1 MKVFKFGGASVNSA
15 DAVRN
20 MAQIV
25 QKHLESTPLVVVVS
39 AMGKTTNLLEKLVP
53 TDSSFITPALPKA
66 TALSSAE
73 INQISENHSSLR
85 QQLEDYHIDIAKSLI
100 PNNEE
105 IVNKV
110 HTLLRQ
116 LDDTIQSLITPA
128 LPKATALSSAEINQ
142 ISENHS
148 SPITQ
153 YNYNYDQV
161 VSYGEL
167 ISTTIIAEY
176 LNHLG
181 INTLWEDARQLIHT
195 DNHYREGRVDWQ
207 ATQQAIQNSI
217 FKNQNSHSVIITQGF
232 IGGTDGGTTTLGR
245 EGSDYSAAILAY
257 CLGAE
262 SVTIWKD
269 VPGFLNADP
278 KFFHDTVKI
287 GQIPYNEAIEL
298 AYYGASVI
306 HPKTVKPI
314 QNKGIPLYI
323 RSFISPDVEGSVV
336 GNYHTIS
343 PETPLYIFKNNQI
356 LLSILP
362 RDYSF
367 IAEDNLQVIFG
378 ILSKIGIRVNLM
390 QNSALSF
397 SICIDNNPQR
407 VGVLIERLKSV
418 FRVRYNENLQLITI
432 RYYTQQVIDRIVA
445 GRPIL
450 LEQRSR
456 STEQLIVPCR

>member
-20 MAQIV
+20 MAHIV
-25 QKHLESTPLVVVVS
+25 QSHLESAPLVVVVS

-53 TDSSFITPALPKA
+53 GI
-66 TALSSAE
+66 
-73 INQISENHSSLR
+73 ISDNEYKSLR
-85 QQLEDYHIDIAKSLI
+85 QQLEDYHIDIVKSLI
-100 PNNEE
+100 PNDES

-110 HTLLRQ
+110 YTLLHQ
-116 LDDTIQSLITPA
+116 LDSTIATLQSDG
-128 LPKATALSSAEINQ
+128 E
-142 ISENHS
+142 H
-148 SPITQ
+148 

-161 VSYGEL
+161 VSFGEL
-167 ISTTIIAEY
+167 ISTTIIAHY

-181 INTLWEDARQLIHT
+181 INTLWEDARQCIVT
-195 DNHYREGRVDWQ
+195 DNHHREGRVDWES
-207 ATQQAIQNSI
+207 TRGECWRLKDNAIGYQ
-217 FKNQNSHSVIITQGF
+217 VVVLQGF
-232 IGGTDGGTTTLGR
+232 IGATSDLKTTTLGR

-257 CLGAE
+257 CLDAE

-278 KFFHDTVKI
+278 KFFTNTVKI
-287 GQIPYNEAIEL
+287 SQIPYNEAIEL

-323 RSFISPDVEGSVV
+323 RSFITPEADGSSI
-336 GNYHTIS
+336 GDYKTIV

-397 SICIDNNPQR
+397 SICIDNNPQL
-407 VGVLIERLKSV
+407 VTPLIEELKSM

-432 RYYTQQVIDRIVA
+432 RYYTQEVIDRIVA
-445 GRPIL
+445 NRPIL

-456 STEQLIVPCR
+456 TTEQLIVPV

>member
-25 QKHLESTPLVVVVS
+25 NSEFGIQNSESTETLVVVVS

-53 TDSSFITPALPKA
+53 TNSEF
-66 TALSSAE
+66 E
-73 INQISENHSSLR
+73 IQNSELR
-85 QQLEDYHIDIAKSLI
+85 QQLEDYHLTIAKSLI
-100 PNNEE
+100 PNDETL
-105 IVNKV
+105 VNKV
-110 HTLLRQ
+110 LDLLHQ
-116 LDDTIQSLITPA
+116 LDDTINTLSHSVTQSLSH
-128 LPKATALSSAEINQ
+128 LN
-142 ISENHS
+142 
-148 SPITQ
+148 
-153 YNYNYDQV
+153 YNYCYDQV
-161 VSYGEL
+161 VSFGEL
-167 ISTTIIAEY
+167 ISTTIIAHY

-181 INTLWEDARQLIHT
+181 ISTLWCDARQLIRT
-195 DNHYREGRVDWQ
+195 DDHYREGRVDWQ
-207 ATQQAIQNSI
+207 ATQHEI
-217 FKNQNSHSVIITQGF
+217 KNTELKNKKSHSVVLTQGF

-257 CLGAE
+257 CLDAE

-287 GQIPYNEAIEL
+287 SQIPYNEAIEL

-306 HPKTVKPI
+306 HHKTVKPI

-323 RSFISPDVEGSVV
+323 RSFITPEAEGSSV
-336 GNYHTIS
+336 GDYRTLV
-343 PETPLYIFKNNQI
+343 PETPLYIFANNQI

-378 ILSKIGIRVNLM
+378 ILNELGIRVNLM

-397 SICIDNNPQR
+397 SICINNNPLLVQP
-407 VGVLIERLKSV
+407 LIERLKHL

-432 RYYTQQVIDRIVA
+432 RYYTQEVIDRIVA

-456 STEQLIVPCR
+456 TTEQLIVPAQ

>member
-53 TDSSFITPALPKA
+53 GVTDDPQ
-66 TALSSAE
+66 E
-73 INQISENHSSLR
+73 LR
-85 QQLEDYHIDIAKSLI
+85 RQLEEYHLKIYKDLI
-100 PNNEE
+100 PCVDGADNA
-105 IVNKV
+105 VQG
-110 HTLLRQ
+110 LLRK
-116 LDDTIQSLITPA
+116 LDGVLASLQPDA
-128 LPKATALSSAEINQ
+128 DK
-142 ISENHS
+142 
-148 SPITQ
+148 
-153 YNYNYDQV
+153 YNFNYDQV

-181 INTLWEDARQLIHT
+181 INTLWADARQLIHT

-217 FKNQNSHSVIITQGF
+217 FKNQDSHSVIITQGF

-323 RSFISPDVEGSVV
+323 RSFISPEVEGSVV

-397 SICIDNNPQR
+397 SICIDNNPQL
-407 VGVLIERLKSV
+407 VAPLIEELKSM

-432 RYYTQQVIDRIVA
+432 RYYTQEVIDRIVA
-445 GRPIL
+445 NRPIL

-456 STEQLIVPCR
+456 TTEQLIVPISA

>member
-53 TDSSFITPALPKA
+53 GCSDITSTKV
-66 TALSSAE
+66 
-73 INQISENHSSLR
+73 LR
-85 QQLEDYHIDIAKSLI
+85 QQLEEYHREIASSLMPENKEVQHKID
-100 PNNEE
+100 
-105 IVNKV
+105 
-110 HTLLRQ
+110 TLLSN
-116 LDDTIQSLITPA
+116 LDHLCTSLPTDV
-128 LPKATALSSAEINQ
+128 E
-142 ISENHS
+142 HH
-148 SPITQ
+148 
-153 YNYNYDQV
+153 NYCYDQV
-161 VSYGEL
+161 VCHGEL
-167 ISTTIIAEY
+167 LSTTIIAEY
-176 LNHLG
+176 LNTLG
-181 INTLWEDARQLIHT
+181 INTLWTDARQLIKT
-195 DNHYREGRVDWQ
+195 DNHYREGRVDWN
-207 ATQQAIQNSI
+207 ATEKEIKNLEPSIKNSYSI
-217 FKNQNSHSVIITQGF
+217 VLTQGF
-232 IGGTDGGTTTLGR
+232 IGGTTDGQTTTLGR
-245 EGSDYSAAILAY
+245 EGSDYSAAILAH
-257 CLGAE
+257 CLDAE

-278 KFFHDTVKI
+278 KFFIDTVKI
-287 GQIPYNEAIEL
+287 SQIPYNEAIEL

-323 RSFISPDVEGSVV
+323 RSFITPEAEGSSV
-336 GNYHTIS
+336 GDYS
-343 PETPLYIFKNNQI
+343 KLVPETPLYIFRNNQI

-378 ILSKIGIRVNLM
+378 ILNELGIRVNLM

-397 SICIDNNPQR
+397 SICVDNNPQR
-407 VGVLIERLKSV
+407 IKILIERLKSM

-432 RYYTQQVIDRIVA
+432 RYYTQAVIDSIVND
-445 GRPIL
+445 RPIL

-456 STEQLIVPCR
+456 STEQLIVPV

>member
-25 QKHLESTPLVVVVS
+25 QSHLESAVCPATLRSEPLVVVVS

-53 TDSSFITPALPKA
+53 CGPVCLDRKV
-66 TALSSAE
+66 
-73 INQISENHSSLR
+73 LR

-100 PNNEE
+100 PNDETL
-105 IVNKV
+105 VNKV
-110 HTLLRQ
+110 LDLLHQ
-116 LDDTIQSLITPA
+116 LDATITSYTQSHNNA
-128 LPKATALSSAEINQ
+128 
-142 ISENHS
+142 
-148 SPITQ
+148 ITQ
-153 YNYNYDQV
+153 YNYCYDQV
-161 VSYGEL
+161 VSFGEL
-167 ISTTIIAEY
+167 ISTTIIAQY
-176 LNHLG
+176 LNYIG
-181 INTLWEDARQLIHT
+181 INTLWADAREYIIT
-195 DNHYREGRVDWQ
+195 DNHYREGRVDWESTR
-207 ATQQAIQNSI
+207 AECCR
-217 FKNQNSHSVIITQGF
+217 FKDNARTHQVVVTQGF
-232 IGGTDGGTTTLGR
+232 IGGTSDNKTTTLGR

-257 CLGAE
+257 CLDAE

-278 KFFHDTVKI
+278 KFFSNTVKI
-287 GQIPYNEAIEL
+287 SQIPYNEAIEL

-323 RSFISPDVEGSVV
+323 RSFVTPEAEGSSV
-336 GNYHTIS
+336 GDYRSIV
-343 PETPLYIFKNNQI
+343 PETPLYIFRNNQI

-378 ILSKIGIRVNLM
+378 LLNELGIRVNLM

-397 SICIDNNPQR
+397 SICVDNNPQL
-407 VGVLIERLKSV
+407 VQPLIERLQHM
-418 FRVRYNENLQLITI
+418 FRVRYNEDLQLITI
-432 RYYTQQVIDRIVA
+432 RYYTQAVIDSIVA

-456 STEQLIVPCR
+456 TTEQLIVPCK

>member
-53 TDSSFITPALPKA
+53 GVTDDPQ
-66 TALSSAE
+66 E
-73 INQISENHSSLR
+73 LR
-85 QQLEDYHIDIAKSLI
+85 RQLEEYHLKIYKDLI
-100 PNNEE
+100 PCVDGADNA
-105 IVNKV
+105 VQG
-110 HTLLRQ
+110 LLRK
-116 LDDTIQSLITPA
+116 LDGVLASLQPDA
-128 LPKATALSSAEINQ
+128 DK
-142 ISENHS
+142 
-148 SPITQ
+148 
-153 YNYNYDQV
+153 YNFNYDQV

-181 INTLWEDARQLIHT
+181 INTLWADARQLIHT

-217 FKNQNSHSVIITQGF
+217 FKNQDSHSVIITQGF

-323 RSFISPDVEGSVV
+323 RSFISPEVEGSVV

-397 SICIDNNPQR
+397 SICIDNNPQL
-407 VGVLIERLKSV
+407 VAPLIEELKSM

-432 RYYTQQVIDRIVA
+432 RYYTQEVIDRIVA

-456 STEQLIVPCR
+456 TTEQLIVPISA

>member
-25 QKHLESTPLVVVVS
+25 QTHLEKEPLVVVVS

-53 TDSSFITPALPKA
+53 GITTGDERKA
-66 TALSSAE
+66 
-73 INQISENHSSLR
+73 LR
-85 QQLEDYHIDIAKSLI
+85 QQLEDYHLGIVKSLI
-100 PNNEE
+100 PNEE
-105 IVNKV
+105 SIIDNVNN
-110 HTLLRQ
+110 LLHQ
-116 LDDTIQSLITPA
+116 LDSTIATLQSD
-128 LPKATALSSAEINQ
+128 
-142 ISENHS
+142 SEH
-148 SPITQ
+148 

-161 VSYGEL
+161 VSFGEL

-181 INTLWEDARQLIHT
+181 INTLWEDARQCIVT
-195 DNHYREGRVDWQ
+195 DNHHREGRVDWES
-207 ATQQAIQNSI
+207 TRGECWRLKDNAIGYQ
-217 FKNQNSHSVIITQGF
+217 VVVLQGF
-232 IGGTDGGTTTLGR
+232 IGATSDLKTTTLGR

-257 CLGAE
+257 CLNAE

-287 GQIPYNEAIEL
+287 SQIPYNEAIEL

-323 RSFISPDVEGSVV
+323 RSFITPEAEGSSIGDYRTLV
-336 GNYHTIS
+336 

-397 SICIDNNPQR
+397 SICIDNNPQL
-407 VGVLIERLKSV
+407 VKPLIEELKSM
-418 FRVRYNENLQLITI
+418 FRVRYNEDLQLITI
-432 RYYTQQVIDRIVA
+432 RYYTQEVIDSIVA
-445 GRPIL
+445 NRPIL

-456 STEQLIVPCR
+456 TTEQLIVPCK

>member
-20 MAQIV
+20 MAHIV
-25 QKHLESTPLVVVVS
+25 QSHLESVPLVVVVS

-53 TDSSFITPALPKA
+53 GITTGDERKA
-66 TALSSAE
+66 
-73 INQISENHSSLR
+73 LR
-85 QQLEDYHIDIAKSLI
+85 QQLEDYHIDIVKSLI
-100 PNNEE
+100 PNDES

-110 HTLLRQ
+110 YTLLHQ
-116 LDDTIQSLITPA
+116 LDSTIATLQSDG
-128 LPKATALSSAEINQ
+128 K
-142 ISENHS
+142 H
-148 SPITQ
+148 

-161 VSYGEL
+161 VSFGEL
-167 ISTTIIAEY
+167 ISTTIIAHY

-181 INTLWEDARQLIHT
+181 INTLWEDARQCIVT
-195 DNHYREGRVDWQ
+195 DNHHREGRVDWES
-207 ATQQAIQNSI
+207 TRGECWRLKDNAIGYQ
-217 FKNQNSHSVIITQGF
+217 VVVLQGF
-232 IGGTDGGTTTLGR
+232 IGATSDLKTTTLGR

-257 CLGAE
+257 CLDAE

-278 KFFHDTVKI
+278 KFFTDTVKI

-323 RSFISPDVEGSVV
+323 RSFITPDAEGSSI
-336 GNYHTIS
+336 GDYKTIV

-397 SICIDNNPQR
+397 SICIDNNPQL
-407 VGVLIERLKSV
+407 VTPLIEELKSM

-432 RYYTQQVIDRIVA
+432 RYYTQEVIDSIVA

-456 STEQLIVPCR
+456 TTEQLIVPCK

>member
-20 MAQIV
+20 MAHIV
-25 QKHLESTPLVVVVS
+25 QTHLESDPLVVVVS

-53 TDSSFITPALPKA
+53 GAGTQAPCLQ
-66 TALSSAE
+66 E
-73 INQISENHSSLR
+73 LR
-85 QQLEDYHIDIAKSLI
+85 QQLEDYHLEIANGLI
-100 PNNEE
+100 PNDNEF
-105 IVNKV
+105 VDKV
-110 HTLLRQ
+110 QHLLHQ
-116 LDDTIQSLITPA
+116 LDTTIARLSPTP
-128 LPKATALSSAEINQ
+128 ED
-142 ISENHS
+142 
-148 SPITQ
+148 

-161 VSYGEL
+161 VSFGEL
-167 ISTTIIAEY
+167 LSTTIIAHY
-176 LNHLG
+176 LNNLG
-181 INTLWEDARQLIHT
+181 ISTLWTDARQIIIT
-195 DNHYREGRVDWQ
+195 DDHYREGRVDWDS
-207 ATQQAIQNSI
+207 TSKEIGKYITGIDKSYR
-217 FKNQNSHSVIITQGF
+217 VVLTQGF
-232 IGGTDGGTTTLGR
+232 IGGTSSTLNSLFSTTTLGR

-278 KFFHDTVKI
+278 KFFSDTVKI
-287 GQIPYNEAIEL
+287 SQIPYNEAIEL

-314 QNKGIPLYI
+314 QNKNIPLYI
-323 RSFISPDVEGSVV
+323 RSFITPESDGSSI
-336 GNYHTIS
+336 GNYRVIK

-378 ILSKIGIRVNLM
+378 ILNELGIRVNMM

-397 SICIDNNPQR
+397 SICVDNNPQR
-407 VGVLIERLKSV
+407 IGVLTERLKSM
-418 FRVRYNENLQLITI
+418 FRVRYNDNLQLVTI
-432 RYYTQQVIDRIVA
+432 RYYTQEVIDSIVA

-456 STEQLIVPCR
+456 LTEQLIVPA

>member
-1 MKVFKFGGASVNSA
+1 MKVFKFGGASVNST

-25 QKHLESTPLVVVVS
+25 QTHLEKEPLVVVVS

-53 TDSSFITPALPKA
+53 GITTGDERKA
-66 TALSSAE
+66 
-73 INQISENHSSLR
+73 LR
-85 QQLEDYHIDIAKSLI
+85 QQLEDYHLGIVKSLI
-100 PNNEE
+100 PNEE
-105 IVNKV
+105 SIIDNVNN
-110 HTLLRQ
+110 LLHQ
-116 LDDTIQSLITPA
+116 LDSTIATLQSD
-128 LPKATALSSAEINQ
+128 
-142 ISENHS
+142 SEH
-148 SPITQ
+148 

-161 VSYGEL
+161 VSFGEL

-181 INTLWEDARQLIHT
+181 INTLWEDARQCIVT
-195 DNHYREGRVDWQ
+195 DNHHREGRVDWES
-207 ATQQAIQNSI
+207 TRGECWRLKDNAIGYQ
-217 FKNQNSHSVIITQGF
+217 VVVLQGF
-232 IGGTDGGTTTLGR
+232 IGATSDLKTTTLGR

-257 CLGAE
+257 CLNAE

-287 GQIPYNEAIEL
+287 SQIPYNEAIEL

-323 RSFISPDVEGSVV
+323 RSFITPEAEGSSIGDYRTLV
-336 GNYHTIS
+336 

-397 SICIDNNPQR
+397 SICIDNNPQL
-407 VGVLIERLKSV
+407 VKPLIEELKSM
-418 FRVRYNENLQLITI
+418 FRVRYNEDLQLITI
-432 RYYTQQVIDRIVA
+432 RYYTQEVIDSIVA
-445 GRPIL
+445 NRPIL

-456 STEQLIVPCR
+456 TTEQLIVPCK

>member
-25 QKHLESTPLVVVVS
+25 KQHLTAGEPLVVVVS

-53 TDSSFITPALPKA
+53 GVTPKEDAA
-66 TALSSAE
+66 R
-73 INQISENHSSLR
+73 LR
-85 QQLEDYHIDIAKSLI
+85 QQLENYHREIAYALMPDNKDVQNDISTILVRFDATIK
-100 PNNEE
+100 
-105 IVNKV
+105 
-110 HTLLRQ
+110 Q
-116 LDDTIQSLITPA
+116 LQ
-128 LPKATALSSAEINQ
+128 KGKGE
-142 ISENHS
+142 
-148 SPITQ
+148 
-153 YNYNYDQV
+153 YNYSYDQT
-161 VSYGEL
+161 VSNGEVL
-167 ISTTIIAEY
+167 STTIIAHY
-176 LNHLG
+176 LNG
-181 INTLWEDARQLIHT
+181 IGVKTMLADARQLIIT
-195 DNHYREGRVDWQ
+195 DDHYREGHVDWEFTKGTCRLMMD
-207 ATQQAIQNSI
+207 AA
-217 FKNQNSHSVIITQGF
+217 KGYDVVLTQGF
-232 IGGTDGGTTTLGR
+232 IGSVKNSDKTTTLGR
-245 EGSDYSAAILAY
+245 EGSDYSAAIMAY
-257 CLGAE
+257 CLDAE

-278 KFFHDTVKI
+278 KYFDDTVKI

-323 RSFISPDVEGSVV
+323 RSFVTPESEGSAV
-336 GNYHTIS
+336 GNYHAIS
-343 PETPLYIFKNNQI
+343 PETPLYIVKNDQI

-378 ILSKIGIRVNLM
+378 ILNELGIRVNLM

-407 VGVLIERLKSV
+407 VGVLIERLKSM

-432 RYYTQQVIDRIVA
+432 RYYTQEVIDSIVG

-456 STEQLIVPCR
+456 STEQIIVPAL

>member
-53 TDSSFITPALPKA
+53 GSSDITSTKV
-66 TALSSAE
+66 
-73 INQISENHSSLR
+73 LR
-85 QQLEDYHIDIAKSLI
+85 QQLEEYHQEIASSLMPENKEVQHKID
-100 PNNEE
+100 
-105 IVNKV
+105 
-110 HTLLRQ
+110 TLLSN
-116 LDDTIQSLITPA
+116 LDHLCTSLPTDV
-128 LPKATALSSAEINQ
+128 E
-142 ISENHS
+142 HH
-148 SPITQ
+148 
-153 YNYNYDQV
+153 NYCYDQV
-161 VSYGEL
+161 VCHGEL
-167 ISTTIIAEY
+167 LSTTIIAEY
-176 LNHLG
+176 LNTLG
-181 INTLWEDARQLIHT
+181 INTLWTDARQLIKT
-195 DNHYREGRVDWQ
+195 DNHYREGRVDWN
-207 ATQQAIQNSI
+207 ATEKEIKNLEPSIKNSYSI
-217 FKNQNSHSVIITQGF
+217 VLTQGF
-232 IGGTDGGTTTLGR
+232 IGGTTDGQTTTLGR
-245 EGSDYSAAILAY
+245 EGSDYSAAILAH
-257 CLGAE
+257 CLDAE

-278 KFFHDTVKI
+278 KFFIDTVKI
-287 GQIPYNEAIEL
+287 SQIPYNEAIEL

-323 RSFISPDVEGSVV
+323 RSFITPEAEGSSV
-336 GNYHTIS
+336 GDYS
-343 PETPLYIFKNNQI
+343 KLVPETPLYIFRNNQI

-378 ILSKIGIRVNLM
+378 ILNELGIRVNLM

-397 SICIDNNPQR
+397 SICVDNNPQR
-407 VGVLIERLKSV
+407 IKILIERLKIM

-432 RYYTQQVIDRIVA
+432 RYYTQAVIDSIVA
-445 GRPIL
+445 SRPIL

-456 STEQLIVPCR
+456 TTEQIIVPCK

>member
-15 DAVRN
+15 DAVHN

-25 QKHLESTPLVVVVS
+25 QKHLESEPLVVVVS

-53 TDSSFITPALPKA
+53 GSADG
-66 TALSSAE
+66 SSAK
-73 INQISENHSSLR
+73 QLC
-85 QQLEDYHIDIAKSLI
+85 QQLEEYHRDIAYALM
-100 PNNEE
+100 PD
-105 IVNKV
+105 NKDIQDKINALLTDLD
-110 HTLLRQ
+110 HFCATL
-116 LDDTIQSLITPA
+116 PA
-128 LPKATALSSAEINQ
+128 DVE
-142 ISENHS
+142 H
-148 SPITQ
+148 

-161 VSYGEL
+161 VSHGEL
-167 ISTTIIAEY
+167 LSTTIIADY
-176 LNHLG
+176 LNSLG
-181 INTLWEDARQLIHT
+181 IKTLWADARQIIKT
-195 DNHYREGRVDWQ
+195 DTHYREGRVDWE
-207 ATQQAIQNSI
+207 ATQEGIKNLELRIKNSY
-217 FKNQNSHSVIITQGF
+217 QVVLTQGF
-232 IGGTDGGTTTLGR
+232 IGGTLHTPHSPSSTTTLGR

-257 CLGAE
+257 CLNAE

-278 KFFHDTVKI
+278 KFFSDTVKI
-287 GQIPYNEAIEL
+287 NQIPYNEAIEL

-314 QNKGIPLYI
+314 QNKNIPLYI
-323 RSFISPDVEGSVV
+323 RSFITPESEGSSI
-336 GNYHTIS
+336 GNYHAIS

-378 ILSKIGIRVNLM
+378 ILNELGIRVNLM

-397 SICIDNNPQR
+397 SICVDNNPQR
-407 VGVLIERLKSV
+407 IGVLIERLKHL
-418 FRVRYNENLQLITI
+418 FLVRYNDNLQLITI
-432 RYYTQQVIDRIVA
+432 RYYTQQVIDSIVA

-456 STEQLIVPCR
+456 TTEQLIVPA

>member
-20 MAQIV
+20 MAHIV
-25 QKHLESTPLVVVVS
+25 QMHLESEPLLVVVS

-53 TDSSFITPALPKA
+53 RTQDASR
-66 TALSSAE
+66 
-73 INQISENHSSLR
+73 QQLR
-85 QQLEDYHIDIAKSLI
+85 QQLEDYHLDIAKSLI
-100 PNNEE
+100 PNNNGVVDK
-105 IVNKV
+105 ILS
-110 HTLLRQ
+110 LLSQ
-116 LDDTIQSLITPA
+116 LDQTIVSLQTDN
-128 LPKATALSSAEINQ
+128 E
-142 ISENHS
+142 H
-148 SPITQ
+148 

-161 VSYGEL
+161 VSFGEL

-176 LNHLG
+176 LNLLG
-181 INTLWEDARQLIHT
+181 INTLWYDARQLVRT
-195 DNHYREGRVDWQ
+195 DNHYREGRVDWS
-207 ATQQAIQNSI
+207 ATQQAVLSLKQSSNS
-217 FKNQNSHSVIITQGF
+217 SVKQPQVILTQGF
-232 IGGTDGGTTTLGR
+232 IGGTADHTTTTLGR
-245 EGSDYSAAILAY
+245 EGSDYSAAIIAY
-257 CLGAE
+257 CLDAE
-262 SVTIWKD
+262 SITIWKD

-278 KFFHDTVKI
+278 KFFKDTVKI
-287 GQIPYNEAIEL
+287 SQIPYNEAIEL

-314 QNKGIPLYI
+314 QNMGIPLFI
-323 RSFISPDVEGSVV
+323 RSFITPEAVGSSIGDYRSIV
-336 GNYHTIS
+336 

-397 SICIDNNPQR
+397 SICIDNNPQL
-407 VGVLIERLKSV
+407 VAPLIEQLKSM
-418 FRVRYNENLQLITI
+418 FRVRYNENLQLVTI
-432 RYYTQQVIDRIVA
+432 RYYTQQVIDSIVD

-456 STEQLIVPCR
+456 STEQLVVPVK

>member
-1 MKVFKFGGASVNSA
+1 MNSA

-25 QKHLESTPLVVVVS
+25 QNHLESEPLVVVVS
-39 AMGKTTNLLEKLVP
+39 AMGKTTNLLERLVP
-53 TDSSFITPALPKA
+53 GVADA
-66 TALSSAE
+66 AE
-73 INQISENHSSLR
+73 QASLR
-85 QQLEDYHIDIAKSLI
+85 SKMEEYHLDIVNALI
-100 PNNEE
+100 PNDGRAASE
-105 IVNKV
+105 VRS
-110 HTLLRQ
+110 LLGR
-116 LDDTIQSLITPA
+116 LDSVRAGLHA
-128 LPKATALSSAEINQ
+128 SHER
-142 ISENHS
+142 
-148 SPITQ
+148 

-167 ISTTIIAEY
+167 ISTTIIARY

-181 INTLWEDARQLIHT
+181 IRTLWVDARQLIRT
-195 DNHYREGRVDWQ
+195 DAHFREGRVDWQ
-207 ATQQAIQNSI
+207 ATREATQALMAGPMDYD
-217 FKNQNSHSVIITQGF
+217 VVVTQGF
-232 IGGTDGGTTTLGR
+232 IGGTSTPATGVAATTLGR

-257 CLGAE
+257 CLDAA

-278 KFFHDTVKI
+278 KFFKDTVKI

-314 QNKGIPLYI
+314 QNKGIPLNI
-323 RSFISPDVEGSVV
+323 RSFLVPDGEGSVI
-336 GNYHTIS
+336 GNYHAIS

-356 LLSILP
+356 LISILP

-378 ILSKIGIRVNLM
+378 ILNELGIRVNMM

-397 SICIDNNPQR
+397 SVCIDNNPQR
-407 VGVLIERLKSV
+407 TGVLTERLKSM
-418 FRVRYNENLQLITI
+418 FRVRYNENLQLVTI
-432 RYYTQQVIDRIVA
+432 RYYTPEVIDRIVA
-445 GRPIL
+445 GRPVL

-456 STEQLIVPCR
+456 LTAQLIVPA

>member
-25 QKHLESTPLVVVVS
+25 QSHLESDSLVVVVS

-53 TDSSFITPALPKA
+53 
-66 TALSSAE
+66 
-73 INQISENHSSLR
+73 INSEFQIPNSELR
-85 QQLEDYHIDIAKSLI
+85 QQLEDYHLDIVKSLI
-100 PNNEE
+100 PNDKE

-110 HTLLRQ
+110 LDLLRQ
-116 LDDTIQSLITPA
+116 LDHTIT
-128 LPKATALSSAEINQ
+128 TLS
-142 ISENHS
+142 HS
-148 SPITQ
+148 
-153 YNYNYDQV
+153 NYNYCYDQI
-161 VSYGEL
+161 VSFGEL
-167 ISTTIIAEY
+167 ISTTIIAHY

-181 INTLWEDARQLIHT
+181 INTLWKDAREIIKT
-195 DNHYREGRVDWQ
+195 DDHYREGRVDWE
-207 ATQQAIQNSI
+207 ATQQKIKNLELKIKNSYR
-217 FKNQNSHSVIITQGF
+217 VILTQGF
-232 IGGTDGGTTTLGR
+232 IGGTDDGTTTLGR

-278 KFFHDTVKI
+278 KFFKDTVKI
-287 GQIPYNEAIEL
+287 SQIPYNEAIEL

-323 RSFISPDVEGSVV
+323 RSFVTPESEGSSI
-336 GNYHTIS
+336 GDYPTII
-343 PETPLYIFKNNQI
+343 PETPLYIFRNNQI

-397 SICIDNNPQR
+397 SICIDNTPQL
-407 VGVLIERLKSV
+407 VKPLIDELKNM

-432 RYYTQQVIDRIVA
+432 RYYTQEVIDRIVA

-456 STEQLIVPCR
+456 TTEQLIVPAK

>member
-1 MKVFKFGGASVNSA
+1 MNSA

-25 QKHLESTPLVVVVS
+25 KNHLESESLVVVVS

-53 TDSSFITPALPKA
+53 GNGVPA
-66 TALSSAE
+66 SCRQE
-73 INQISENHSSLR
+73 LR
-85 QQLEDYHIDIAKSLI
+85 QQLEDYHRTIASALMPDNKEIQDKISDLLTSLD
-100 PNNEE
+100 
-105 IVNKV
+105 
-110 HTLLRQ
+110 HLCATLP
-116 LDDTIQSLITPA
+116 DDV
-128 LPKATALSSAEINQ
+128 E
-142 ISENHS
+142 H
-148 SPITQ
+148 

-161 VSYGEL
+161 VSHGEL
-167 ISTTIIAEY
+167 LSTTIIADY
-176 LNHLG
+176 LNILG
-181 INTLWEDARQLIHT
+181 IKTIWADARQLIKT
-195 DNHYREGRVDWQ
+195 NDHYREGRVDWT
-207 ATQQAIQNSI
+207 ATQEAIRNYKLGMRNSCR
-217 FKNQNSHSVIITQGF
+217 VVLTQGF
-232 IGGTDGGTTTLGR
+232 IGGTKSSSTMLGELSAPKGVTEECVFTTTLGR
-245 EGSDYSAAILAY
+245 EGSDYTAAILAY
-257 CLGAE
+257 CLDAK

-278 KFFHDTVKI
+278 KFFADTVKI
-287 GQIPYNEAIEL
+287 EQIPYNEAIEL

-314 QNKGIPLYI
+314 QNKNIPLYI
-323 RSFISPDVEGSVV
+323 RSFITPESEGSSI
-336 GNYHTIS
+336 GNYQVLK

-378 ILSKIGIRVNLM
+378 ILNELGIRVNLM

-397 SICIDNNPQR
+397 SICVDNNPQR
-407 VGVLIERLKSV
+407 IGVLIERLKSM

-432 RYYTQQVIDRIVA
+432 RYYTQQVIDSIVA

-456 STEQLIVPCR
+456 TTEQLIVPA

>member
-25 QKHLESTPLVVVVS
+25 QSHLEPGKPLVVVVS

-53 TDSSFITPALPKA
+53 GVTDDTH
-66 TALSSAE
+66 E
-73 INQISENHSSLR
+73 LR
-85 QQLEDYHIDIAKSLI
+85 RQLEEYHLKIYKELI
-100 PNNEE
+100 PCVDDADNAVQE
-105 IVNKV
+105 
-110 HTLLRQ
+110 LLRK
-116 LDDTIQSLITPA
+116 LDGRL
-128 LPKATALSSAEINQ
+128 ATLQPSNE
-142 ISENHS
+142 
-148 SPITQ
+148 Q

-161 VSYGEL
+161 VSFGEL

-176 LNHLG
+176 LNSHG
-181 INTLWEDARQLIHT
+181 ISTQWLDARQLVIT
-195 DNHYREGRVDWQ
+195 DNHYREGHVDWTKTQ
-207 ATQQAIQNSI
+207 AACQRLVADKEALGCHQ
-217 FKNQNSHSVIITQGF
+217 VIVTQGF
-232 IGGTDGGTTTLGR
+232 IGGTPDGHTTTLGR
-245 EGSDYSAAILAY
+245 EGSDYSASILAY

-262 SVTIWKD
+262 NITIWKD

-278 KFFHDTVKI
+278 KYFPDTVKI
-287 GQIPYNEAIEL
+287 NQIPYNEAIEL

-323 RSFISPDVEGSVV
+323 RSFITPQGEGSAI

-397 SICIDNNPQR
+397 SICIDNNPQL
-407 VGVLIERLKSV
+407 VKPLIESLKNM
-418 FRVRYNENLQLITI
+418 FRVRYNDNLQLITI

-456 STEQLIVPCR
+456 STEQLVVPATSV

>member
-25 QKHLESTPLVVVVS
+25 QSHLESDSLVVVVS

-53 TDSSFITPALPKA
+53 TDSESCVR
-66 TALSSAE
+66 
-73 INQISENHSSLR
+73 NSELR
-85 QQLEDYHIDIAKSLI
+85 QQLEDYHLDIVKSLI
-100 PNNEE
+100 PNNKE

-110 HTLLRQ
+110 LDLLRQ
-116 LDDTIQSLITPA
+116 LDHTIT
-128 LPKATALSSAEINQ
+128 TLS
-142 ISENHS
+142 HS
-148 SPITQ
+148 
-153 YNYNYDQV
+153 NYNYCYDQI
-161 VSYGEL
+161 VSFGEL
-167 ISTTIIAEY
+167 ISTTIIAHY

-181 INTLWEDARQLIHT
+181 INTLWKDAREIIKT
-195 DNHYREGRVDWQ
+195 DNHYREGRVDWE
-207 ATQQAIQNSI
+207 ATQQKIKNLELKIKNSYR
-217 FKNQNSHSVIITQGF
+217 VILTQGF
-232 IGGTDGGTTTLGR
+232 IGGTDDGTTTLGR

-278 KFFHDTVKI
+278 KFFKDTVKI
-287 GQIPYNEAIEL
+287 SQIPYNEAIEL

-314 QNKGIPLYI
+314 QNKGIPLFI
-323 RSFISPDVEGSVV
+323 RSFVTPESEGSSI
-336 GNYHTIS
+336 GDYPTII
-343 PETPLYIFKNNQI
+343 PETPLYIFRNNQI

-397 SICIDNNPQR
+397 SICIDNNPQL
-407 VGVLIERLKSV
+407 VKPLIDELKNM

-432 RYYTQQVIDRIVA
+432 RYYTQEVIDRIVA

-456 STEQLIVPCR
+456 TTEQLIVPAK

>member
-25 QKHLESTPLVVVVS
+25 QTHMEKKPLVVVVS

-53 TDSSFITPALPKA
+53 GAADT
-66 TALSSAE
+66 SSAKE
-73 INQISENHSSLR
+73 LR
-85 QQLEDYHIDIAKSLI
+85 QQLENYHLDIAKRLI
-100 PNNEE
+100 PNDRE
-105 IVNKV
+105 IVRKV
-110 HTLLRQ
+110 YSLLEQ
-116 LDDTIQSLITPA
+116 LDRTIDELEPA
-128 LPKATALSSAEINQ
+128 TE
-142 ISENHS
+142 
-148 SPITQ
+148 Q
-153 YNYNYDQV
+153 YNFNYDQV
-161 VSYGEL
+161 VSFGEL
-167 ISTTIIAEY
+167 LSTTIIAEY

-181 INTLWEDARQLIHT
+181 INTLWADARQLIRT
-195 DNHYREGRVDWQ
+195 DDHYREGRIDWIM
-207 ATQQAIQNSI
+207 TQQAINSQFSI
-217 FKNQNSHSVIITQGF
+217 LNSQLIITQGF
-232 IGGTDGGTTTLGR
+232 IGGTNGSTTTLGR

-257 CLGAE
+257 CLEAE

-278 KFFHDTVKI
+278 KFFKDTVKI
-287 GQIPYNEAIEL
+287 SQIPYNEAIEL

-323 RSFISPDVEGSVV
+323 RSFITPDAEGSSIGDYRSIV
-336 GNYHTIS
+336 
-343 PETPLYIFKNNQI
+343 PETPLYIFRNNQI

-378 ILSKIGIRVNLM
+378 ILNELGIRVNLM

-397 SICIDNNPQR
+397 SICVDNNLQLVEP
-407 VGVLIERLKSV
+407 LIERLKHM
-418 FRVRYNENLQLITI
+418 FRVRYNDNLQLITI
-432 RYYTQQVIDRIVA
+432 RYYTQQVIDSIVS

-456 STEQLIVPCR
+456 TTEQLIVPAK

>member
-25 QKHLESTPLVVVVS
+25 QKHLESEPLVVVVS

-53 TDSSFITPALPKA
+53 SAVTEAPAP
-66 TALSSAE
+66 E
-73 INQISENHSSLR
+73 LR
-85 QQLEDYHIDIAKSLI
+85 QQLEDYHRSIAAALLPDNKDVQDKISALLASLD
-100 PNNEE
+100 NLRN
-105 IVNKV
+105 
-110 HTLLRQ
+110 TL
-116 LDDTIQSLITPA
+116 PA
-128 LPKATALSSAEINQ
+128 NLE
-142 ISENHS
+142 H
-148 SPITQ
+148 

-161 VSYGEL
+161 VSHGEL
-167 ISTTIIAEY
+167 LSTTIISEY

-181 INTLWEDARQLIHT
+181 IKTLWADARQLIHT
-195 DNHYREGRVDWQ
+195 DSHYREGRIDWH
-207 ATQQAIQNSI
+207 ATEAAAKALMPDSMN
-217 FKNQNSHSVIITQGF
+217 HSVVLTQGF
-232 IGGTDGGTTTLGR
+232 IGGTAGGTTTLGR

-257 CLGAE
+257 CLNAE
-262 SVTIWKD
+262 SITIWKD

-278 KFFHDTVKI
+278 KFFADTVKI
-287 GQIPYNEAIEL
+287 NQIPYNEAIEL

-323 RSFISPDVEGSVV
+323 RSFITPESEGSVI
-336 GNYHTIS
+336 GNCHTIS

-378 ILSKIGIRVNLM
+378 ILNKLGIKANLM

-397 SICIDNNPQR
+397 SICVDNNSQLVQP
-407 VGVLIERLKSV
+407 LIYELKSM

-432 RYYTQQVIDRIVA
+432 RYYTQQVIDSIVA

-456 STEQLIVPCR
+456 TTEQLIVPAGK

>member
-15 DAVRN
+15 NAVRN

-25 QKHLESTPLVVVVS
+25 RSHLDSEPLIVVVS

-53 TDSSFITPALPKA
+53 GSTT
-66 TALSSAE
+66 E
-73 INQISENHSSLR
+73 NNQQSLR
-85 QQLEDYHIDIAKSLI
+85 QQLEQYHIDIANTLI
-100 PNNEE
+100 PNDNGL
-105 IVNKV
+105 INKIL
-110 HTLLRQ
+110 HLLRQ
-116 LDDTIQSLITPA
+116 LDSTLEQLQPST
-128 LPKATALSSAEINQ
+128 E
-142 ISENHS
+142 H
-148 SPITQ
+148 

-161 VSYGEL
+161 VCFGEL
-167 ISTTIIAEY
+167 ISTTIISEY
-176 LNHLG
+176 LNNLG
-181 INTLWEDARQLIHT
+181 INTLWQDARHFIRT
-195 DNHYREGRVDWQ
+195 DSHFREGHVDWE
-207 ATQQAIQNSI
+207 ATQTQCTTLKKDACGYQA
-217 FKNQNSHSVIITQGF
+217 IITQGF
-232 IGGTDGGTTTLGR
+232 IGGCRNFHATTTLGR

-257 CLGAE
+257 CMDAE

-278 KFFHDTVKI
+278 KFFHDTIKI
-287 GQIPYNEAIEL
+287 NQLPYNEAIEL

-306 HPKTVKPI
+306 HPKTVKPL

-323 RSFISPDVEGSVV
+323 RSFLSPEAEGSSIGDYKNIV
-336 GNYHTIS
+336 
-343 PETPLYIFKNNQI
+343 PETPLYIFAKNQI

-378 ILSKIGIRVNLM
+378 ILNELGIRVNLM

-397 SICIDNNPQR
+397 SICINNNPQLVR
-407 VGVLIERLKSV
+407 PLIERLGSM

-432 RYYTQQVIDRIVA
+432 RYYTQEVIDQIVDS
-445 GRPIL
+445 RPIL

-456 STEQLIVPCR
+456 STEQIIVSEK

>member
-25 QKHLESTPLVVVVS
+25 QKHLESEPLVVVVS

-53 TDSSFITPALPKA
+53 GIACDDK
-66 TALSSAE
+66 TA
-73 INQISENHSSLR
+73 LR
-85 QQLEDYHIDIAKSLI
+85 QQLNDYHRSIASALMPDNMDVQQKIDVLLTSLDNLCASI
-100 PNNEE
+100 PAD
-105 IVNKV
+105 ID
-110 HTLLRQ
+110 H
-116 LDDTIQSLITPA
+116 
-128 LPKATALSSAEINQ
+128 
-142 ISENHS
+142 
-148 SPITQ
+148 

-161 VSYGEL
+161 VSHGEL
-167 ISTTIIAEY
+167 LSTIIIAEY
-176 LNHLG
+176 LNSLG
-181 INTLWEDARQLIHT
+181 IKTLWQDARQLIKT
-195 DNHYREGRVDWQ
+195 DAHHREGRVDWQ
-207 ATQQAIQNSI
+207 ATQQAIMQLKQPN
-217 FKNQNSHSVIITQGF
+217 NQAIKQSQVILTQGF

-245 EGSDYSAAILAY
+245 EGSDYSAAIIAY
-257 CLGAE
+257 CLNAE
-262 SVTIWKD
+262 SITIWKD

-278 KFFHDTVKI
+278 KFFADTVKI
-287 GQIPYNEAIEL
+287 SQIPYNEAIEL

-314 QNKGIPLYI
+314 QNMGIPLYI
-323 RSFISPDVEGSVV
+323 RSFITPEAEGSSI
-336 GNYHTIS
+336 GNYRTIE
-343 PETPLYIFKNNQI
+343 PTTPLYIFRNNQI

-378 ILSKIGIRVNLM
+378 ILNELGIRVNLM

-397 SICIDNNPQR
+397 SICVDNNPQL
-407 VGVLIERLKSV
+407 VPTLIEKLNNM

-432 RYYTQQVIDRIVA
+432 RYYNQQVIDHIVA
-445 GRPIL
+445 GRPVL

-456 STEQLIVPCR
+456 TTEQLIVPA